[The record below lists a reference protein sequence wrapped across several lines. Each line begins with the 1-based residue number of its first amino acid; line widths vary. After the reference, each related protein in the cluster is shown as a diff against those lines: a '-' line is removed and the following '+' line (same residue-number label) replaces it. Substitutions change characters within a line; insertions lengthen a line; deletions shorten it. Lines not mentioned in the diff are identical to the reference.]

1 MGYSEGKIHFWD
13 LKNGLAIFS
22 GKSVEHE
29 LSCNVQ
35 NIEKKVFET
44 KACVDKQMD
53 EMQRER
59 EQTFKDIWTRLDQSA
74 ATKDLDTLR
83 QSVTNEV
90 KNLESKITT
99 SVNKTI
105 TGEINTKLTS
115 FEANLQSQL
124 QTVDKKFDANID
136 KVEKITQHSVL
147 FYQFFTFLF

>member
-1 MGYSEGKIHFWD
+1 
-13 LKNGLAIFS
+13 
-22 GKSVEHE
+22 
-29 LSCNVQ
+29 
-35 NIEKKVFET
+35 
-44 KACVDKQMD
+44 MD

-99 SVNKTI
+99 SVSKTI

-147 FYQFFTFLF
+147 FYQFFLPIFFNKFDDFFLLA